1 MSKQISR
8 RDFLNR
14 VIAATAAAG
23 ITGIEE
29 SPLSAEMD
37 KIEDS
42 IIAKKV
48 LKDAKKRERPWRG

>member
-1 MSKQISR
+1 
-8 RDFLNR
+8 LNR